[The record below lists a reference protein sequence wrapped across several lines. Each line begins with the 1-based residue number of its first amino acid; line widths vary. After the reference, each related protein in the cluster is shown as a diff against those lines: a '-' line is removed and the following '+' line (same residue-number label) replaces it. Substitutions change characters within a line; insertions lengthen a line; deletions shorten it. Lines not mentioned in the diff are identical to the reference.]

1 MEIWLKSSFLG
12 TERKFCNQ
20 LFIRKLQ
27 FLVLPKQI
35 CALMIDCLRR
45 PHILKQIIL
54 LLAILYLF
62 IFKKGKLLNRNN
74 SIFGCLFVKLYRKFI
89 YMWIEWIGFD
99 NWTEMIFGKNFSFTT
114 WLIFF
119 SSFSKH
125 LLECVRCW
133 RVYRQPNH
141 IHNRRQIQWKP
152 IVWLR
157 KRDRNRFL

>member
-1 MEIWLKSSFLG
+1 MYE
-12 TERKFCNQ
+12 
-20 LFIRKLQ
+20 
-27 FLVLPKQI
+27 
-35 CALMIDCLRR
+35 LMIDCLRR
-45 PHILKQIIL
+45 PHILKQTIL
-54 LLAILYLF
+54 LLSILYLF
-62 IFKKGKLLNRNN
+62 IFKKGKFLNRNN

-119 SSFSKH
+119 SSVSKH
-125 LLECVRCW
+125 LVERVRCW

-152 IVWLR
+152 IVCLR